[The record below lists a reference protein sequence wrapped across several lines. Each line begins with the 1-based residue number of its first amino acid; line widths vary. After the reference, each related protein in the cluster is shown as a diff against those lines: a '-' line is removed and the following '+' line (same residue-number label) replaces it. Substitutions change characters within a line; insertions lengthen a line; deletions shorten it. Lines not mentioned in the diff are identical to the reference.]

1 MAAVARCTLVSV
13 AKELK
18 RGALLAPNGRR
29 CESQTVDTRAPAS
42 EHPASVNLMKR
53 LLIVVLIAAFA
64 AFAWRLLPSPHG
76 TGGSSQVATGRGVI
90 QHVDPAAGE
99 VTIKHG
105 PLPALNMMAMTMS
118 YRVKDRS
125 RLVNLQPKQEVE
137 FTVGYDGR
145 EYVITEIK

>member
-1 MAAVARCTLVSV
+1 MKKLLVV
-13 AKELK
+13 L
-18 RGALLAPNGRR
+18 
-29 CESQTVDTRAPAS
+29 
-42 EHPASVNLMKR
+42 
-53 LLIVVLIAAFA
+53 LIAAFA

-76 TGGSSQVATGRGVI
+76 TGDPSQVATGRGVI
-90 QHVDPAAGE
+90 LNVDQAAGE

-125 RLVNLQPKQEVE
+125 QLVSLQPQQEVE